1 MVQTSSFQIFLVIV
15 MILFFLGEKDY
26 YEKQFAT
33 LRSFEEV
40 DSLDSPN
47 VIDEE
52 QDHEQQA
59 QHERAIKISNWAN
72 VFLLAFKVISSTFFF
87 SNSENLMHGLAG
99 FIKSF
104 SLHSILTCIF

>member
-1 MVQTSSFQIFLVIV
+1 MVQTSSFQIKLVATKSFTKILPFIKRKVCFFLLIFLVII
-15 MILFFLGEKDY
+15 MIHSFLFFLGEKDY

-47 VIDEE
+47 VIDEV
-52 QDHEQQA
+52 QDHKQLA

-72 VFLLAFKVISSTFFF
+72 IFLLAFKVI
-87 SNSENLMHGLAG
+87 
-99 FIKSF
+99 
-104 SLHSILTCIF
+104 